1 MIVWTQQVVGNS
13 AHLNL
18 AIPIS

>member
-1 MIVWTQQVVGNS
+1 MIVWTQQVVRNS